1 MMAETVTTKKKPAE
15 KVTDKEMTFWE
26 HLEELRWHLFRA
38 VLVLLA
44 LAIGAFIMR
53 DFIFNEVVLAPK
65 ENDFFTYQVL
75 CKLGHWLS
83 VEALCIGTVPL
94 EIVNIRMSGQF
105 VTHIYVSMMAALVVA
120 LPYLLWEI
128 WSFIRPA
135 LLPKE
140 KKYSRGAVL
149 ASTLLFFTGVLF
161 SYYLIVPL
169 TINFFSSYQ
178 VSEAVT
184 NTIALNSYIST
195 VVSLTLATGLVFEL
209 PIIVFFLTRI
219 GILTPAF
226 MRKNR
231 KYVLVLLLTIS
242 AIITPPDI
250 FSQVLVCIPL
260 MGLYE
265 LSILVSARVLRK
277 KEPVLAG

>member
-1 MMAETVTTKKKPAE
+1 MMEETISNKKRTE
-15 KVTDKEMTFWE
+15 KTPEKEMTFWE

-44 LAIGAFIMR
+44 LAVAAFIMR
-53 DFIFNEVVLAPK
+53 DFIFNEIILAPK
-65 ENDFFTYQVL
+65 ENDFLTYQAL
-75 CKLGHWLS
+75 CKLGRWLS

-149 ASTLLFFTGVLF
+149 ASTLLFFMGVMF

-178 VSEAVT
+178 VSEEVT

-195 VVSLTLATGLVFEL
+195 VVSVTLATGLVFEL
-209 PIIVFFLTRI
+209 PIIVFFLSRI
-219 GILTPAF
+219 GVLTPAF
-226 MRKNR
+226 MKKNR
-231 KYVLVLLLTIS
+231 KYVLVILLTIS

-250 FSQVLVCIPL
+250 FSQILVCIPL
-260 MGLYE
+260 LGLYE
-265 LSILVSARVLRK
+265 VSILISARVARSK
-277 KEPVLAG
+277 SAGLAG